1 MLKLDPDVHV
11 QSQGISVG
19 DLKAIEKFLLKNDW
33 MAEQA
38 TLDLLVR
45 HLLMHDLD
53 LGIDEERRDSSA
65 GSSRHNRLQR
75 IIDAIRPTTRSSRRA
90 EERQKE
96 KERQKQL
103 EEREA
108 ELGKR
113 EKQVVEALNVLAKER
128 E

>member
-1 MLKLDPDVHV
+1 LLKLDPDVRI
-11 QSQGISVG
+11 SGQGISVG

-33 MAEQA
+33 VAEQA

-45 HLLMHDLD
+45 QLWIHDLD
-53 LGIDEERRDSSA
+53 LDIDEEPRDSPA
-65 GSSRHNRLQR
+65 GSSRSNRLRR
-75 IIDAIRPTTRSSRRA
+75 IVDAIRPTTRSSRRT